1 MKTAEA
7 IAKFNESTRELAE
20 ALGISTAAVY
30 QWGDSVPELRAY
42 QIREIL
48 DRRADIFAPVGADA
62 TPSPTQESAVA

>member
-42 QIREIL
+42 QIREIIA
-48 DRRADIFAPVGADA
+48 RRAACLPVGADA
-62 TPSPTQESAVA
+62 TPSATPESAEV